1 MLRIM
6 MIGFKLHGNQDLE
19 VKAISFNKSADVL
32 DLSAFSLFIGKINLK
47 TILEK
52 FIIIAS

>member
-1 MLRIM
+1 M